1 MKIMS
6 QHPHQNASASSRT
19 ADRSKHDKSYHKS
32 VVLVGLMGAGK
43 TSLGSKLARH
53 MGRPFIDSDK
63 EIERVTNVRICDI
76 FELDGE
82 AHFREIEARTIEKI
96 LDGPPVVLSTGGG
109 AFCQPGVR
117 DLIKQKALSVWLDA
131 PPEIL
136 LARIGNTKSRPL
148 LHGDNPLKIL
158 KSLAED
164 RNPHYAKADLTLE
177 TDVIGLSHSVIK
189 LAALV
194 TAAIQ
199 QSESIDET
207 E

>member
-1 MKIMS
+1 MS
-6 QHPHQNASASSRT
+6 QHPHQNDSASSRT
-19 ADRSKHDKSYHKS
+19 ADRSQHDKSYHKS

-53 MGRPFIDSDK
+53 MGRPFIDSDA
-63 EIERVTNVRICDI
+63 EIERVTNVRIRDI
-76 FELDGE
+76 FELGGE
-82 AHFREIEARTIEKI
+82 AHFREIEARTIETI
-96 LDGPPVVLSTGGG
+96 LDGPPVILSTGGG

-136 LARIGNTKSRPL
+136 LARIGNTASRPL

-164 RNPHYAKADLTLE
+164 RNPHYAKADLTLK
-177 TDVIGLSHSVIK
+177 TDAIGLSHSVTK

-199 QSESIDET
+199 QSESIDEK

>member
-1 MKIMS
+1 MYKMS
-6 QHPHQNASASSRT
+6 SIQEQLATLPDSSQNIVY
-19 ADRSKHDKSYHKS
+19 ADPPWTYKQTVKSG
-32 VVLVGLMGAGK
+32 VLKRKDG
-43 TSLGSKLARH
+43 SLIYPSMPIKELCALF
-53 MGRPFIDSDK
+53 P
-63 EIERVTNVRICDI
+63 EIERVTNVRIRDI
-76 FELDGE
+76 FELGGE
-82 AHFREIEARTIEKI
+82 SHFREIEARTIETI
-96 LDGPPVVLSTGGG
+96 LDGPPVILSTGGG

-136 LARIGNTKSRPL
+136 LARIGNTASRPL

-164 RNPHYAKADLTLE
+164 RNPHYAKADLTLK
-177 TDVIGLSHSVIK
+177 TDAIGLSHSVTK